1 MQKLGGIELKIRLFP
16 GMRGKMQDFE
26 KLGVFYLGQKYDLA
40 KAQTM
45 EDLVLYDSADLV
57 THAVTIGMTGSGK
70 TGLCLTLLEE
80 AAMDGIPVIAIDPK
94 GDIGNLLLTF
104 PDLSAQSF
112 LPWVDE
118 DEARRQGI
126 SKEDLAAREAKNW
139 SEGLKRTGQDGER
152 ISRLRANTEVSIYTP
167 GGTAGQGVSIL
178 SFLSSPDEETREDA
192 ELFAERVASAATAVL
207 SLLDMDGELA
217 SSREH
222 ILLSSIFSK
231 VWLEGEDLELTRL
244 VALVQEPPLTK
255 VGALDLESFYP
266 SKERF
271 NLALKL
277 NNLFAAPGFANWLA
291 GEPLDIDRMLYT
303 DKGKP
308 RISIFSI
315 SHLDDRQRMFFVTL
329 LANQMI
335 SWMRSKSGTKS
346 LRAIF
351 YMDEIF
357 GYFPPVANPPSKTPI
372 LTMLKQGRAFGL
384 GLILATQ
391 NPVDLDYKG
400 LSNAGTWFIGRLQT
414 EQDKMRVLDGL
425 ESSSSQSGGG
435 FNRAAVM
442 DTLSRLGKQVFLM
455 NNVHEEAPVI
465 FKTRWT
471 MSYLKGPLNRQE
483 MRSLTRSQS
492 QVSAQTQSNSQP
504 SLSEEVS
511 VNVTAQSQPKSSVAQ
526 KPILAPEIT
535 QFFIPKS
542 AACFSP
548 ERGEW
553 CPFLLASA
561 QVRYT
566 DTKSALDIVQQ
577 KTYLIPVKD
586 GAPIPVDFA
595 KAREIKVNLN
605 ELSATADESESA
617 RKYLDVP
624 TSLAKA
630 AGFKTYAKDFA
641 NWIYTNGKYEI
652 LQCTAS
658 GEKALPGESERD
670 FRIRLSQSSSEKRD
684 QEVARMRA
692 KYATRMQSLEDRIRI
707 AEAKLE
713 SERND
718 AHQKDLESAI
728 SIGAT
733 VLGAFMGRKMGSGT
747 LGRAT
752 SAARG
757 VNRAAKQRQDVDLAE
772 DNLGALNEKLA
783 ALTSEFEEEARKV
796 QAKFGGDCITSVSI
810 SPKKSNISMQ
820 AVGLA
825 WVRG

>member
-1 MQKLGGIELKIRLFP
+1 MKKLGGIGLKIRLYLTKW
-16 GMRGKMQDFE
+16 GKMQDFE

-152 ISRLRANTEVSIYTP
+152 ISRLRENTQVSIYTP
-167 GGTAGQGVSIL
+167 GGTAGLGVSIL

-231 VWLEGEDLELTRL
+231 VWLDGQDLELTRL
-244 VALVQEPPLTK
+244 VALVQDPPLTK
-255 VGALDLESFYP
+255 VGAMDLESFYP

-277 NNLFAAPGFANWLA
+277 NNLFAAPGFANWLS

-303 DKGKP
+303 EKGKP

-414 EQDKMRVLDGL
+414 EQDKMRVLDAL
-425 ESSSSQSGGG
+425 ESSSSQAGGG

-483 MRSLTRSQS
+483 MRSLTKGQ
-492 QVSAQTQSNSQP
+492 AQAQAETQA
-504 SLSEEVS
+504 VS
-511 VNVTAQSQPKSSVAQ
+511 VNVTAQAPAQVKTAVAQ

-605 ELSATADESESA
+605 ELASTAEESESA

-624 TSLAKA
+624 VSLAKA
-630 AGFKTYAKDFA
+630 ASFKTYSKDFA

-658 GEKALPGESERD
+658 GEKALPGECERD
-670 FRIRLSQSSSEKRD
+670 FRIRLSQSTSEKRD

-692 KYATRMQSLEDRIRI
+692 KYATRMQALEDRIRI

-713 SERND
+713 AERND
-718 AHQKDLESAI
+718 ARQKDLESAI

-783 ALTSEFEEEARKV
+783 ALTGEFEEEARKV
-796 QAKFGGDCITSVSI
+796 QAKYGGDSITAVSI
-810 SPKKSNISMQ
+810 SPKKTNITVQ

>member
-1 MQKLGGIELKIRLFP
+1 MGDGDC
-16 GMRGKMQDFE
+16 MQDFE
-26 KLGVFYLGQKYDLA
+26 KLGVFYLGQKYDLD
-40 KAQTM
+40 KAQTL
-45 EDLVLYDSADLV
+45 EDLVLYDSSDLV
-57 THAVTIGMTGSGK
+57 THAVAIGMTGSGK

-126 SKEDLAAREAKNW
+126 SREELAAREAKNW

-152 ISRLRANTEVSIYTP
+152 IQRLRENSQVSIYTP
-167 GGTAGQGVSIL
+167 GGTAGLGVSIL

-192 ELFAERVASAATAVL
+192 ELFAERVATAATAVL
-207 SLLDMDGELA
+207 SLLDMDGELS

-231 VWLEGEDLELTRL
+231 IWMDGQDLELTRL
-244 VALVQEPPLTK
+244 VALVQDPPLTR
-255 VGALDLESFYP
+255 VGAMDLESFYP

-277 NNLFAAPGFANWLA
+277 NNLFAAPGFANWLN
-291 GEPLDIDRMLYT
+291 GEPLDIDHMLYT

-425 ESSSSQSGGG
+425 ESSSSPSSAGG

-483 MRSLTRSQS
+483 LRLLTRSQP
-492 QVSAQTQSNSQP
+492 AIQTKP
-504 SLSEEVS
+504 EIVEV
-511 VNVTAQSQPKSSVAQ
+511 NITAQSQAQVKSAPVD
-526 KPILAPEIT
+526 KPVLAPDIT
-535 QFFIPKS
+535 QFYIPKN
-542 AACFSP
+542 AASFSP

-553 CPFLLASA
+553 CPFLMASA

-566 DTKSALDIVQQ
+566 DTKNALDIVQQ
-577 KTYLIPVKD
+577 KTFLIPVKD
-586 GAPIPVDFA
+586 NAPVPVDFS
-595 KAREIKVNLN
+595 KAREIKVDLN
-605 ELSATADESESA
+605 QLSSTPESA
-617 RKYLDVP
+617 EEGRKYLPVP
-624 TSLAKA
+624 ATLAR
-630 AGFKTYAKDFA
+630 GTNFKTYSKDFA
-641 NWIYTNGKYEI
+641 NWIYTNDKYEI

-658 GEKALPGESERD
+658 GERAIPGESERD
-670 FRIRLSQSSSEKRD
+670 FRIRLLQMTSEKRD

-692 KYATRMQSLEDRIRI
+692 KYATRMQALEDKIRL

-713 SERND
+713 AERND
-718 AHQKDLESAI
+718 ARQKDLESAI

-772 DNLGALNEKLA
+772 DNLSVLNEKLA
-783 ALTSEFEEEARKV
+783 ALTGEFEEEARKV
-796 QAKFGGDCITSVSI
+796 QAKFAGDAITTLSI
-810 SPKKSNISMQ
+810 SPKKTNITVQ